1 MNKKGFIFI
10 ETIIVIAILLS
21 SLMLIYSLYA
31 NSVSS
36 ENIRLR
42 YDDPA
47 KLYETF
53 YVRKYL
59 ESFDLDVLKQRIAD
73 GEPYQMIYRSQSD
86 IFSNSYANERNFF
99 ENIWMNLHIQT
110 ILLIPYN
117 VSSLVQCEG
126 SNQAAVICSNTSLL
140 TYLRTLDDG
149 NANEYRL
156 VIEYAMDEEGNT
168 CTSSIGCFYYYSS
181 VLVGAL

>member
-86 IFSNSYANERNFF
+86 IFGNSYANERNFF

-110 ILLIPYN
+110 IL
-117 VSSLVQCEG
+117 VSPGQLWSNGHGNSACRSHLMKPWFFSACMSPEDMASLSFLVYRM
-126 SNQAAVICSNTSLL
+126 SVNICARVSLL
-140 TYLRTLDDG
+140 LMRTNSLF
-149 NANEYRL
+149 
-156 VIEYAMDEEGNT
+156 
-168 CTSSIGCFYYYSS
+168 SSRDSFS
-181 VLVGAL
+181 A